1 MGSRSRAV
9 MSMAANVVDD
19 MVAFARNASKN
30 EIEQAL
36 DVLKTGMQSKPGA
49 LGSSRLA
56 LAEAELRWFKGE
68 WDKVVGLC
76 RQAVTSAS
84 EVKLS
89 SPDELTLRAEIELGS
104 CMLGTRALLTSHKDA
119 DAFQMAQQCLD
130 VARKSFAS
138 VGSENKRW
146 QAMVLST
153 SMAGLVQHASLELD
167 SAAESFE
174 SVMSMLESEKG
185 DRIAL
190 DYLIPEAMKQ
200 AASFYCAQ
208 GRKERAVSLGMR
220 SITAAEKTLEMAQN
234 SVDPVLSPRI
244 AELVVADSKLLMAQS
259 CMYRRSWEEAEEK
272 LGDALTAVESMVQCS
287 GDPKHPSI
295 AIVLLLL
302 AEVYSRTGRV
312 TLAEGLYREL
322 SKMLSLSTDSG
333 SENKGTTLVHPT
345 VISVMAWRFS
355 QLLTALPQR
364 DTEAEKW
371 KQLASDV
378 YEEAPM
384 ERLTGPEVM
393 FGSLSK
399 LKGKGE
405 YGRGVVLDLMTRRAL
420 PCAKDSDTFAP

>member
-1 MGSRSRAV
+1 M
-9 MSMAANVVDD
+9 
-19 MVAFARNASKN
+19 
-30 EIEQAL
+30 
-36 DVLKTGMQSKPGA
+36 
-49 LGSSRLA
+49 
-56 LAEAELRWFKGE
+56 AEAELRWFKGE
-68 WDKVVGLC
+68 WDHVVGLC
-76 RQAVTSAS
+76 RQAMTSAS
-84 EVKLS
+84 ELKLS

-104 CMLGTRALLTSHKDA
+104 SMLGTRALLTSHKDA

-174 SVMSMLESEKG
+174 SMMSMLESEKG
-185 DRIAL
+185 DRTAL

-220 SITAAEKTLEMAQN
+220 SISAAEKTLEMAQN

-272 LGDALTAVESMVQCS
+272 LGDALQAVEAMAQSS
-287 GDPKHPSI
+287 GDPKNPSI
-295 AIVLLLL
+295 AMVLLLL

-322 SKMLSLSTDSG
+322 SKMLSLSTDSEY
-333 SENKGTTLVHPT
+333 SENKGTPLVHPT

-364 DTEAEKW
+364 TTEAEKW
-371 KQLASDV
+371 EQLASEA

-420 PCAKDSDTFAP
+420 PCAKDSDTFAS

>member
-1 MGSRSRAV
+1 MYLQD
-9 MSMAANVVDD
+9 N
-19 MVAFARNASKN
+19 
-30 EIEQAL
+30 
-36 DVLKTGMQSKPGA
+36 
-49 LGSSRLA
+49 
-56 LAEAELRWFKGE
+56 
-68 WDKVVGLC
+68 VVGLC
-76 RQAVTSAS
+76 RQAMTSAS
-84 EVKLS
+84 ELKLS

-104 CMLGTRALLTSHKDA
+104 SMLGTRALLTSHKDA

-146 QAMVLST
+146 QAVVLST

-174 SVMSMLESEKG
+174 SMMSMLESEKG
-185 DRIAL
+185 DRTAL

-220 SITAAEKTLEMAQN
+220 SISAAEKTLEMAQN

-272 LGDALTAVESMVQCS
+272 LGDALQAVEAMAQCS

-295 AIVLLLL
+295 AMVLLLL

-322 SKMLSLSTDSG
+322 SKMLSLSIDSEY
-333 SENKGTTLVHPT
+333 SENKGTSLVHPT

-355 QLLTALPQR
+355 QLLNALPQR
-364 DTEAEKW
+364 TTEAEKW
-371 KQLASDV
+371 EQLASDL

-420 PCAKDSDTFAP
+420 PCAKDSDTFAS